1 METLFRFVYCAAHIF
16 PYGVVLDFNLNL
28 RGTLF
33 HACENPP
40 LRSVRFCPFLLPP
53 FLSVTILSK
62 LPYKRIK
69 IVS

>member
-40 LRSVRFCPFLLPP
+40 CVPFVSVRSYYLL
-53 FLSVTILSK
+53 F
-62 LPYKRIK
+62 
-69 IVS
+69 